1 MKRTLLTAYLVAV
14 HILLGVAIVK
24 TDLVPRVAEKLKL
37 GEPRPPEEESII
49 PRLRDVHG
57 QMDPAVPAGATIFL
71 GDSITM
77 ALATA
82 SLAPRTV
89 NYGIGWQRSDQLINS
104 MDIYKSIERAG
115 RVVITI
121 GTNDLLQGR
130 EAGIETRYQTILSK
144 IPPKTPVV
152 MNSVP
157 PIGDV
162 VFYGRKIEDANVRK
176 VVASAKTV
184 CEADPRCRFVNT
196 YEALAPNGSP
206 TSGSLLA
213 DNVHLAPKGYQLW
226 IDAMRPA
233 FVEPAH

>member
-1 MKRTLLTAYLVAV
+1 
-14 HILLGVAIVK
+14 
-24 TDLVPRVAEKLKL
+24 
-37 GEPRPPEEESII
+37 
-49 PRLRDVHG
+49 
-57 QMDPAVPAGATIFL
+57 
-71 GDSITM
+71 M

-89 NYGIGWQRSDQLINS
+89 NYGIGWQRSDQLVNS
-104 MDIYKSIERAG
+104 MSIYKSIEHAG

-130 EAGIETRYQTILSK
+130 EADIKTRYQTILSK
-144 IPPKTPVV
+144 IPAKTPIV

-157 PIGDV
+157 PMGEV

-176 VVASAKTV
+176 VVASAKAV
-184 CEADPRCRFVNT
+184 CLADYRCHFVNT

-206 TSGSLLA
+206 TPGVLLG
-213 DNVHLAPKGYQLW
+213 DHIHLTPKGYQIW

-233 FVEPAH
+233 FEEMAQ